1 MCMYIYIIYIY
12 THTYIPHLGGA
23 RAVAE
28 AVFVGETAAVPMM
41 RYQLIKPRSKLN

>member
-28 AVFVGETAAVPMM
+28 AVFVGETAAVPMGG
-41 RYQLIKPRSKLN
+41 QQ